1 MTMQMTDTFFYQGEK
16 AEAIAISHRFSF
28 SPANAF
34 GIETAS
40 WSTSTYRGF
49 WCDYSIDESFVIQ
62 NLYLYSK
69 NQFYPSINGQGAEK
83 IPDFVALLDEIN
95 RKARVPKKYGDGFPM
110 QYIGI
115 NYDYEYSGRIV
126 LGIDP
131 EQNKAGR
138 KKYRKVIELL
148 LDMGI
153 VEEETDITE
162 IWQTVDGRQTEKVMN
177 YWWERQSNNYYILI
191 NTFMGVNE
199 PRSE

>member
-34 GIETAS
+34 
-40 WSTSTYRGF
+40 
-49 WCDYSIDESFVIQ
+49 DESFVIQ